1 MNKDVGIVAKGIV
14 LDNAIDDMIRELSA
28 TSTMGIFGT
37 IVSAE
42 IIWKDYQ
49 HYRPCIINSS
59 ALYNYLTFKFLTK
72 ESVMK
77 NWHEYKNQFDD
88 RAIHGFIDYCIML
101 FTNDESMKTIPEIE
115 QRFITKK
122 LEERIKKLN
131 RSIQW
136 AI

>member
-37 IVSAE
+37 MVSAE

-49 HYRPCIINSS
+49 H
-59 ALYNYLTFKFLTK
+59 YNYLTFKFLTK

-115 QRFITKK
+115 QKFITKK

-131 RSIQW
+131 RSIQ
-136 AI
+136 